1 MRKIHRSNNQSFSGQ
16 FLDVFSQP
24 RSVLH
29 MMCRKSQKINS
40 SNSREKLIDPAKMLP
55 QTMIFRIDLSSFL
68 IKNPSITSN
77 TIIYK
82 RSSNDSLIFKPN
94 SPQSTKSFYTFL
106 FQKKMIRRKKNN
118 LIWHFMRRKKTPLQK
133 RIKILNFYRVNHKM
147 RDNSEKILTLTR
159 NTRKRK
165 ENRNC

>member
-1 MRKIHRSNNQSFSGQ
+1 
-16 FLDVFSQP
+16 
-24 RSVLH
+24 
-29 MMCRKSQKINS
+29 MCRKSQKINS
-40 SNSREKLIDPAKMLP
+40 SNSRKKLINPAKMLS
-55 QTMIFRIDLSSFL
+55 QAMIFRIDLSSFL

-94 SPQSTKSFYTFL
+94 CSKSTKSFYTFL

-165 ENRNC
+165 ENRNCWNKQNPKTPKSDFFPSRHKHYC